1 MSLLQFAL
9 HLKWRL
15 WLQLGELNKFHDH
28 RHPSFRER
36 ITRHQCLYS
45 YGTFVHQAPHN
56 PFPFPGVQRSVMKWI
71 TKEEKNNH
79 HQMPRHVTDPQ
90 SHLHTIH
97 PSPKHLPRRK
107 WSVLWVFFI
116 SHNMGKGGHK
126 DRGPGPPPFRILS
139 SSLTSFLFSQHGS
152 KGKMVQG

>member
-1 MSLLQFAL
+1 MGNSTSSTITAILRSVSVLPVTSACIAT
-9 HLKWRL
+9 
-15 WLQLGELNKFHDH
+15 EL
-28 RHPSFRER
+28 SF
-36 ITRHQCLYS
+36 TKH
-45 YGTFVHQAPHN
+45 HHN
-56 PFPFPGVQRSVMKWI
+56 PFPFPRVQRSVMKWI

-79 HQMPRHVTDPQ
+79 HQMPRHVTNPQ

-97 PSPKHLPRRK
+97 PSPKHFPRRK